1 MRVYIAIGSN
11 LERQKH
17 IEKALS
23 LLRAHFG
30 PLQLSKVYES
40 SALDP
45 SQCNYYNLVVCCSSI
60 ERPESITQ
68 TLKSVEQQLG
78 RRADE
83 TKLGR
88 VAIDLDL
95 LTYGDEICES
105 TQFSLPRRDIGE
117 YAFVLKPLCD
127 IAPNVRHPVS
137 GELYASMWEAF
148 ADKTSIIKDVSHL
161 FS

>member
-1 MRVYIAIGSN
+1 M
-11 LERQKH
+11 
-17 IEKALS
+17 
-23 LLRAHFG
+23 LRAHFG

-45 SQCNYYNLVVCCSSI
+45 SQGNYYNLVVCCSTI

-68 TLKSVEQQLG
+68 TLKSVERQLG

-88 VAIDLDL
+88 VTIDLDL
-95 LTYGDEICES
+95 LIYGDEIFES
-105 TQFSLPRRDIGE
+105 TQFSLPSRDIGE

-127 IAPNVRHPVS
+127 IAPNVRDPVS

-148 ADKTSIIKDVSHL
+148 ADKKSIIKDVSHL

>member
-1 MRVYIAIGSN
+1 MRVYVAIGSN

-17 IEKALS
+17 IQKALS

-45 SQCNYYNLVVCCSSI
+45 SQGNYYNLVVSCPTS

-68 TLKSVEQQLG
+68 TLKSVERQLG

-95 LTYGDEICES
+95 LTYGDEIFES
-105 TQFSLPRRDIGE
+105 TQFSLPRRDIGK

>member
-1 MRVYIAIGSN
+1 MRVYVAIGSN

-23 LLRAHFG
+23 LLGALFG

-45 SQCNYYNLVVCCSSI
+45 SQGNYYNLVVSCSTI

-68 TLKSVEQQLG
+68 TLKSVERQLG

-88 VAIDLDL
+88 VTIDLDL
-95 LTYGDEICES
+95 LIYGDEIFES
-105 TQFSLPRRDIGE
+105 TQFSLPSRDIGE

-127 IAPNVRHPVS
+127 IAPNVRDPVS

-148 ADKTSIIKDVSHL
+148 ADKKSIIKDVSHL